1 LPKFGSSP
9 KRNGGLFRQSVFTA
23 TTLRLLQRFAT
34 LMIASKS
41 FRTHGKPTTTS
52 AQPRF
57 LSMSMQADLTPFAA
71 AVMARP
77 SILQR
82 LRFET
87 RDAHAA
93 IEKTIALTG
102 KTLTRSAYRQALER
116 FYGFYKPVEGAIAA
130 AGMPAWLDVAARSK
144 TAWLEAD
151 LQRRMSHGASVL
163 PLCNTLPPLGTVA
176 QRLGCL
182 YVMEG
187 ATLGGVLIS
196 RHVRENLGVYPE
208 SGGRFFHGYG
218 ASTAAMWN
226 DFRAGLLAFAS
237 VATQE
242 EDQIIATARATF
254 ETLQRWCEKREK
266 P

>member
-1 LPKFGSSP
+1 
-9 KRNGGLFRQSVFTA
+9 
-23 TTLRLLQRFAT
+23 
-34 LMIASKS
+34 
-41 FRTHGKPTTTS
+41 
-52 AQPRF
+52 
-57 LSMSMQADLTPFAA
+57 MSMQADLTPFTPVAVAA
-71 AVMARP
+71 P

-93 IEKTIALTG
+93 IEKAIALTD
-102 KTLTRSAYRQALER
+102 KTLTLRTYRQVLES

-144 TAWLEAD
+144 TALLEAD
-151 LQRRMSHGASVL
+151 LQRLGPQGASVL
-163 PLCNTLPPLGTVA
+163 PLCNSLPPLGTVA

-187 ATLGGVLIS
+187 ATLGGMLIS
-196 RHVRENLGVYPE
+196 RHIRENLGIYPD

-218 ASTAAMWN
+218 SSTAVMWN
-226 DFRAGLLAFAS
+226 DFRAGLLSFAS
-237 VATQE
+237 VAPQE
-242 EDQIIATARATF
+242 QDLIIATARATF
-254 ETLQRWCEKREK
+254 ETLQRWCERGEE